1 MTLVSNELVG
11 APPDRPKMENHQIEA
26 ARADLVRGFSRWRLW
41 LLLGVN
47 DIRQRYQRSRIGQFW
62 ITVSMLVTIV
72 ALGGV
77 YGLLFRMSLREYL
90 PSLTLGMIVWALI
103 SSMVI
108 EACTVFTG
116 AGIYLQQVPLPKS
129 MFVHR
134 MLVRNLVTFAHNMTI
149 VPLLYLV
156 FGILPGWPILLAPL
170 GLVIVMLNGFWIGL
184 LIGMLCAR
192 FRDMPQMI
200 ASLMQIAFFVTPV
213 MWRQDQLPP
222 EKSWLVDLN
231 PLANLLRLIR
241 DPLMGRVPTPLAYAM
256 GIALIV
262 VGFSVT
268 LPFFVRY
275 RARIVYWL

>member
-1 MTLVSNELVG
+1 MTLVSHELVG
-11 APPDRPKMENHQIEA
+11 APPDRPKMRSHQIAA
-26 ARADLVRGFSRWRLW
+26 ARTDLVRGFGRWRLW

-62 ITVSMLVTIV
+62 ITLSMLVTIV
-72 ALGGV
+72 ALGAI
-77 YGLLFRMSLREYL
+77 YGLLFRMSLRDYL
-90 PSLTLGMIVWALI
+90 PSLTLGMVVWALV
-103 SSMVI
+103 SSMVT

-116 AGIYLQQVPLPKS
+116 AGMYLQQVPLPKS

-149 VPLLYLV
+149 IPLLYLV
-156 FGILPGWPILLAPL
+156 FGIVPSWTILLAPI
-170 GLVIVMLNGFWIGL
+170 GLAIITLNGFWIGL
-184 LIGMLCAR
+184 LVGMLCAR
-192 FRDMPQMI
+192 FRDMPQII
-200 ASLMQIAFFVTPV
+200 ASLMQIAFFITPV

-222 EKSWLVDLN
+222 EKAWVVDIN

-241 DPLMGRVPTPLAYAM
+241 DPLMGRVPTPLAYGM
-256 GIALIV
+256 GIALIL
-262 VGFSVT
+262 VGFTVT

>member
-1 MTLVSNELVG
+1 MTLVSHELVG
-11 APPDRPKMENHQIEA
+11 APPDRPKMRSHQIAA
-26 ARADLVRGFSRWRLW
+26 ARTDLVRGFGRWRLW

-62 ITVSMLVTIV
+62 ITLSMLVTIV
-72 ALGGV
+72 ALGAV
-77 YGLLFRMSLREYL
+77 YGLLFRMSLRDYL
-90 PSLTLGMIVWALI
+90 PSLTLGMVVWALV
-103 SSMVI
+103 SSMVT

-116 AGIYLQQVPLPKS
+116 AGMYLQQVPLPKS

-149 VPLLYLV
+149 IPLLYLV
-156 FGILPGWPILLAPL
+156 FGIVPSWTILLAPI
-170 GLVIVMLNGFWIGL
+170 GLAIITLNGFWIGL
-184 LIGMLCAR
+184 LVGMLCAR
-192 FRDMPQMI
+192 FRDMPQII
-200 ASLMQIAFFVTPV
+200 ASLMQIAFFITPV

-222 EKSWLVDLN
+222 EKAWVVDIN

-256 GIALIV
+256 GIALIL
-262 VGFSVT
+262 VGFTVT

>member
-1 MTLVSNELVG
+1 MTLASNELVG

-26 ARADLVRGFSRWRLW
+26 ARADLVRGFGRWRLW

-47 DIRQRYQRSRIGQFW
+47 DIRQRYQRSRVGQFW
-62 ITVSMLVTIV
+62 ITISMLVTIV
-72 ALGGV
+72 ALGMV
-77 YGLLFRMSLREYL
+77 YGLLFRMSLRDYL
-90 PSLTLGMIVWALI
+90 PSLTLGMIIWALI

-134 MLVRNLVTFAHNMTI
+134 MLVRNLVTFAHNITI
-149 VPLLYLV
+149 IPLVYLA
-156 FGILPGWPILLAPL
+156 FGILPGWPVLLAPI
-170 GLVIVMLNGFWIGL
+170 GLAIVTLNGVWIGL
-184 LIGMLCAR
+184 LVGMLCAR
-192 FRDMPQMI
+192 FRDMPQI
-200 ASLMQIAFFVTPV
+200 VASVMQIAFFVTPV

-222 EKSWLVDLN
+222 DKSWLVDIN

-241 DPLMGRVPTPLAYAM
+241 DPLMGHVPTPLAYGM
-256 GIALIV
+256 GIALIL
-262 VGFSVT
+262 VGFGVT

>member
-1 MTLVSNELVG
+1 MTLVSNELAG
-11 APPDRPKMENHQIEA
+11 APPDRPKMRNDQVEA
-26 ARADLVRGFSRWRLW
+26 ARADLARGFGRWRLW

-47 DIRQRYQRSRIGQFW
+47 DIRQRYQRSRVGQFW
-62 ITVSMLVTIV
+62 ITISMLVTIV
-72 ALGGV
+72 ALGMV
-77 YGLLFRMSLREYL
+77 YGLLFRMSLRDYL

-134 MLVRNLVTFAHNMTI
+134 MLVRNLVTFAHNITI
-149 VPLLYLV
+149 IPLVYLA
-156 FGILPGWPILLAPL
+156 FGILPGWPVLLAPI
-170 GLVIVMLNGFWIGL
+170 GLAIVTLNGVWIGL
-184 LIGMLCAR
+184 LVGMLCAR
-192 FRDMPQMI
+192 FRDMPQI
-200 ASLMQIAFFVTPV
+200 VASVMQIAFFVTPV

-222 EKSWLVDLN
+222 DKSWLVDIN

-241 DPLMGRVPTPLAYAM
+241 DPLMGHVPTPLAYAM
-256 GIALIV
+256 GIALIL